1 MALVHYVT
9 EQVLNGE
16 VSANAVTNLEAFDRI
31 GDTND
36 LAGTVGAR
44 YNALIRSKEV
54 FTFGNEKVAI
64 LYIRKHRAGS
74 RRNRYAPGERPHES

>member
-44 YNALIRSKEV
+44 YNALIRSKGV
-54 FTFGNEKVAI
+54 FASGYEEVAI
-64 LYIRKHRAGS
+64 LYICKQRAG
-74 RRNRYAPGERPHES
+74 RWRNGYAPGERPHES